1 MRPRFC
7 TSVGHGP
14 FDDRTDAIEI
24 FANIA
29 RNQRFWAVVQDTV
42 VMRVTRFAKFS
53 SNRVGGIY
61 EIAKA
66 VRRQHLLLKLDQAL
80 GISAG

>member
-1 MRPRFC
+1 MRPMFC

-14 FDDRTDAIEI
+14 FDDGTDATEI

-29 RNQRFWAVVQDTV
+29 RNQRFWVVVQDTV

-53 SNRVGGIY
+53 SNRVSGIY

-66 VRRQHLLLKLDQAL
+66 VRRQHLLMKRDKAL

>member
-1 MRPRFC
+1 M
-7 TSVGHGP
+7 
-14 FDDRTDAIEI
+14 
-24 FANIA
+24 
-29 RNQRFWAVVQDTV
+29 QDTV

-61 EIAKA
+61 ETAKA
-66 VRRQHLLLKLDQAL
+66 VRRQHLLMKRDQAL